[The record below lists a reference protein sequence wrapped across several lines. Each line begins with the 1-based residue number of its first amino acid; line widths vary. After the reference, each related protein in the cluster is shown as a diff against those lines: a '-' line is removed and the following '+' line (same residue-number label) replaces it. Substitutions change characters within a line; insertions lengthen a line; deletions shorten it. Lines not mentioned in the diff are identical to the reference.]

1 MAKRTY
7 EIQEYTV
14 LIEDIEETRNS
25 IVYYDEIG
33 LEVTRE
39 LYTEP
44 GDILSGYVEKSSIV
58 AEQQDPE

>member
-1 MAKRTY
+1 MTKRTY

-14 LIEDIEETRNS
+14 LIEGIEETRNA

-44 GDILSGYVEKSSIV
+44 TDMLSGYVEKSSIV
-58 AEQQDPE
+58 AEQQDEE